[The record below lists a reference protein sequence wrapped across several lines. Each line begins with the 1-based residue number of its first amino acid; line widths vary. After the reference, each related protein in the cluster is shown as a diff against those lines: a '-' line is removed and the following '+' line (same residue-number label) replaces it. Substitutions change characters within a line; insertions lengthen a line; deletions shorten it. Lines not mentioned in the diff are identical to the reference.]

1 MDRNLLQSMGLDAK
15 SIQAMA
21 QMDPKMLQSFGLDP
35 NMLQQSQYGTAK
47 SIIQYENKKITIFFT
62 QTFRCSSTTTTTISS
77 RCGCSQYV

>member
-35 NMLQQSQYGTAK
+35 NMLQQSQYGTTK
-47 SIIQYENKKITIFFT
+47 SINSI
-62 QTFRCSSTTTTTISS
+62 
-77 RCGCSQYV
+77 

>member
-35 NMLQQSQYGTAK
+35 NMIQHGTTK
-47 SIIQYENKKITIFFT
+47 SMNSI
-62 QTFRCSSTTTTTISS
+62 
-77 RCGCSQYV
+77 

>member
-35 NMLQQSQYGTAK
+35 NMIQHGT
-47 SIIQYENKKITIFFT
+47 KKINKFNMKT
-62 QTFRCSSTTTTTISS
+62 RK
-77 RCGCSQYV
+77 